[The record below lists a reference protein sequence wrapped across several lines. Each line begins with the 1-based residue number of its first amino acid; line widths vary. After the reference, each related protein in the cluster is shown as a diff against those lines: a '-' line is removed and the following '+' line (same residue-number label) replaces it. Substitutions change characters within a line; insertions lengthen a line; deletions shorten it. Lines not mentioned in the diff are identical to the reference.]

1 MRAAAGNPRWGRDA
15 ESHRAGTEVPG
26 SQGSFTRR
34 SKNHDWTWARE
45 PKTRPRRSLVRAG
58 FVFLAVG
65 CQLLNVTLRI
75 GTGRLTRMAQPLSFE
90 ALSSSQYVLS
100 SAENFVLYVL
110 LEAVARGKGGGRL
123 PLNLGVVIDRS
134 GSMYDEQRLEFV
146 VDAVKFL
153 ADSLAPEDKVAIVA
167 FADSAKVIVSPEQ
180 AHNRDSVRRAVD
192 EIDLLDIGGGTQMA
206 LGMRAAIDEVK
217 KSLDA
222 TRLNRV
228 LVLTDGQTYEETA
241 CIDLVQQNREQI
253 SFSTIGVG
261 VEFNEKLLMRLA
273 QDSNGKYHFI
283 GNPAEIPNIFE
294 DELLGL
300 RSVTVRNGRI
310 DVTLSQGV
318 QIRESFRASPEIYA
332 MGSPLVGEDRKIS
345 YDIGDLETAIPGSV
359 LLTLV
364 LPPRNPGNVRI
375 LQSAF
380 HYEIPGTGEAEA
392 TCELAIEY
400 TLDRTLTSKRNG
412 RVMSLVDQVSIA
424 KLQAKAEEEL
434 KAGNVDRATRL
445 LGNAIQGTQRLGL
458 SKATQA
464 LAGLLDQVKKTQT
477 LQTKAAKTTLLQAQA
492 VVRKTQMLD
501 PEALKDFGKP
511 E

>member
-1 MRAAAGNPRWGRDA
+1 M
-15 ESHRAGTEVPG
+15 S
-26 SQGSFTRR
+26 
-34 SKNHDWTWARE
+34 
-45 PKTRPRRSLVRAG
+45 
-58 FVFLAVG
+58 
-65 CQLLNVTLRI
+65 
-75 GTGRLTRMAQPLSFE
+75 QPLSFE
-90 ALSSSQYVLS
+90 ALASSQHVLS

-110 LEAVARGKGGGRL
+110 LEAVARGKAGGRL

-146 VDAVKFL
+146 VEAVKFL
-153 ADSLAPEDKVAIVA
+153 AGNLAPEDKVSIVA
-167 FADSAKVIVSPEQ
+167 FADSARVIVTSEQ
-180 AHNRDSVRRAVD
+180 AHDRNAVTRAID
-192 EIDLLDIGGGTQMA
+192 EIDLLEIGGGTQMA

-217 KSLDA
+217 KNLDS

-228 LVLTDGQTYEETA
+228 LVLTDGQTYQETA
-241 CIDLVQQNREQI
+241 CIELVQQNREQI
-253 SFSTIGVG
+253 SFSTMGVG
-261 VEFNEKLLMRLA
+261 VEFNEKLLQQLA

-283 GNPAEIPNIFE
+283 GNPSEIPNIFE

-300 RSVTVRNGRI
+300 RSVSVRNGRI

-318 QIRESFRASPEIYA
+318 QVRESFRASPEIYA
-332 MGSPLVGEDRKIS
+332 MGTPMLGDDRKIS
-345 YDIGDLETAIPGSV
+345 YEIGDLETGVPGSV

-364 LPPRNPGNVRI
+364 LPPRKPGTVRM
-375 LQSAF
+375 LQSTF
-380 HYEIPGTGEAEA
+380 HYEVPGAGESQANCDL
-392 TCELAIEY
+392 TVEY

-434 KAGNVDRATRL
+434 KAGNVDKATRL
-445 LGNAIQGTQRLGL
+445 LGNAIQGTQRLGNT
-458 SKATQA
+458 KATQA

-501 PEALKDFGKP
+501 PDALKDFGKP

>member
-1 MRAAAGNPRWGRDA
+1 
-15 ESHRAGTEVPG
+15 
-26 SQGSFTRR
+26 
-34 SKNHDWTWARE
+34 
-45 PKTRPRRSLVRAG
+45 
-58 FVFLAVG
+58 
-65 CQLLNVTLRI
+65 
-75 GTGRLTRMAQPLSFE
+75 MAQPLSFE

-146 VDAVKFL
+146 VEAVKFL

-167 FADSAKVIVSPEQ
+167 FADSAKVIATPEQ
-180 AHNRDSVRRAVD
+180 VHNRDSVRRAVD

-206 LGMRAAIDEVK
+206 LGMRAAIEEVK
-217 KSLDA
+217 KNLDT

-241 CIDLVQQNREQI
+241 CLDLVQQNREQI

-318 QIRESFRASPEIYA
+318 QVRESFRASPEIYA

-345 YDIGDLETAIPGSV
+345 YDIGDLETGLPGSV

-364 LPPRNPGNVRI
+364 LPPRNPGSVRI
-375 LQSAF
+375 LQSTF
-380 HYEIPGTGEAEA
+380 HYEVPGTGEAQA
-392 TCELAIEY
+392 TCDLTIEY

-477 LQTKAAKTTLLQAQA
+477 LQTKAAKTTLLEAQA

-501 PEALKDFGKP
+501 PDALKDFGKP